1 MYTLPNDFDAAIFVG
16 RRVETLTFSENTI
29 NLDFGG
35 DERLLVTTESGV
47 TYEFRDSNDIPV
59 TRQEKIRP
67 PETSLVRL
75 VGKKVV
81 SAAVRDN
88 VNLQLQFEND
98 DIVWFD
104 GRSQQYEMYRVFAGA
119 RELVV

>member
-1 MYTLPNDFDAAIFVG
+1 MYTLPNDFDATVFVG
-16 RRVETLTFSENTI
+16 RRVEALTFSENTI

-47 TYEFRDSNDIPV
+47 TYEFRDGNDVPV
-59 TRQEKIRP
+59 TRQEEVKL

-75 VGKKVV
+75 VGKRVV
-81 SAAVRDN
+81 SAAVGDN
-88 VNLQLQFEND
+88 VNLQLQFENG

-104 GRSQQYEMYRVFAGA
+104 GRSQQYEMYRIFVGA